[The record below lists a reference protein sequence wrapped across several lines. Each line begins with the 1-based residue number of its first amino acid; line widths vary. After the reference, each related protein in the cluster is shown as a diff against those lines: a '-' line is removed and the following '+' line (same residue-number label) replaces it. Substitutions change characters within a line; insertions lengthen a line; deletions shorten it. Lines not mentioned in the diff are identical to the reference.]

1 MYAYPRKEPLRGKVR
16 LLLAMSGYNPR
27 LVGFLENW
35 SDDLMMQYDN
45 KYIRGGDLC
54 FAFVGGIH
62 SGGMN
67 INSDTISYIEY
78 VLNDTDGFNI
88 GISEHHKEEIDG
100 EIGFIYTIRNR
111 DGGEKMAVRKG

>member
-27 LVGFLENW
+27 LVGFLENG

-88 GISEHHKEEIDG
+88 GISEHHMEEIGG
-100 EIGFIYTIRNR
+100 EIRFIYTIRNR